1 LEENPL
7 KVKKRAI
14 QPKKSSSN
22 DELATTIAMD
32 EKQLLE
38 ERFISYDY
46 TKPEENEKLRS
57 LSKSSV
63 SDRNRKKV
71 RTVMDTIFQTNI
83 LI

>member
-1 LEENPL
+1 
-7 KVKKRAI
+7 VKKRAI

-57 LSKSSV
+57 LSKSSA
-63 SDRNRKKV
+63 SGRYKKKV
-71 RTVMDTIFQTNI
+71 
-83 LI
+83 